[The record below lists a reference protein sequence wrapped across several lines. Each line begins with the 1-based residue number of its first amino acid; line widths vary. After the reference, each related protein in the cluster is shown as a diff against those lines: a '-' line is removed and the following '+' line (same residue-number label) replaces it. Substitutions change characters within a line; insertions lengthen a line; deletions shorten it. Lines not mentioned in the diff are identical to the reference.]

1 MGTLV
6 FVHIGA
12 AAAGATDQRRHEKH
26 GYQSDKS
33 FLIHISAITTKKNIY
48 CVQEASDT
56 VSCPTQNRTNT
67 VSSPTVVGV
76 DRELVGS

>member
-33 FLIHISAITTKKNIY
+33 FLIHISAITTKKIFIVSKKPPTPY
-48 CVQEASDT
+48 HVRLKT
-56 VSCPTQNRTNT
+56 VPTPYQVR
-67 VSSPTVVGV
+67 
-76 DRELVGS
+76 LW